1 MWTMGPFK
9 DHFHEMVSQNFPWK
23 CWTGKLALRPMRRPH
38 QKNKEVVPQVEN
50 NVSKEQEEERRIRI
64 GYY

>member
-1 MWTMGPFK
+1 MLDGQARFK
-9 DHFHEMVSQNFPWK
+9 THAASY
-23 CWTGKLALRPMRRPH
+23 